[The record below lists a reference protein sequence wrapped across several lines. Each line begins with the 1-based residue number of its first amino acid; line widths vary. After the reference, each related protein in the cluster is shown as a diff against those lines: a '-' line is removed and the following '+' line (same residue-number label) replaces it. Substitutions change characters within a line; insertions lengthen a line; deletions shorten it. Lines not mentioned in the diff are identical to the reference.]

1 MHVVERALNGGA
13 LAQSTQRTRQACNSH
28 AGIFWSHAHKPAT
41 CQESVAAAVP
51 GHEAVHG
58 HAAPQRAEG
67 AAHPRGHAAGPVRRR
82 VEGAGREAAPDGR
95 VLELV
100 RHAGQH
106 RVDVVDHAG
115 GGGGR
120 ARGEPPPDGGAQV
133 GPGAVDDIISYLT

>member
-1 MHVVERALNGGA
+1 MEPSPNLNSERGRHA
-13 LAQSTQRTRQACNSH
+13 TVMQASF
-28 AGIFWSHAHKPAT
+28 GHAHKPAT

-67 AAHPRGHAAGPVRRR
+67 AAHPRRQAAGTGRRM
-82 VEGAGREAAPDGR
+82 EGAGREAAPDGR
-95 VLELV
+95 VPELV

-120 ARGEPPPDGGAQV
+120 ARGKTSPEGGAQV
-133 GPGAVDDIISYLT
+133 GPGAVDDIIISYLT

>member
-1 MHVVERALNGGA
+1 M
-13 LAQSTQRTRQACNSH
+13 QASF
-28 AGIFWSHAHKPAT
+28 GHAHKPAT

-67 AAHPRGHAAGPVRRR
+67 AAHPRRHAAGPVWRW
-82 VEGAGREAAPDGR
+82 VESAGREAAPDCR

-106 RVDVVDHAG
+106 RVDVVDHA